1 MVHNQGVF
9 IIIQVGASQQSGAL
23 KQTLGLFR
31 AIFGQR
37 DIAALFVFFVIAIV
51 ELQDNRMHLHI

>member
-9 IIIQVGASQQSGAL
+9 IIIQIGASQQTCVL

-31 AIFGQR
+31 AILGQR
-37 DIAALFVFFVIAIV
+37 DVAALFVFFIIAVV
-51 ELQDNRMHLHI
+51 ELKDNRMHLHI